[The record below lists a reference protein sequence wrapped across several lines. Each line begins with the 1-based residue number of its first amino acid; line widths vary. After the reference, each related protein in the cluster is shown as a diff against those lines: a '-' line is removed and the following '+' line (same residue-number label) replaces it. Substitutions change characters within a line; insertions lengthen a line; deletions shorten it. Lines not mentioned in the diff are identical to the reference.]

1 MTLPGLSGSSS
12 QVLVTGAQGSPNVAQ
27 SSSLDT
33 SQVSPLVG
41 STHGTSGSS
50 GHPGIG
56 SGSSDSVGQQARA
69 PSSDDEFFDVPPQV
83 EADSRRRKPKWLQD
97 TLKEAETV
105 GASKKPVRESIPPG
119 RFGSYIA
126 MVIDIVETE
135 PSSYE
140 EAST

>member
-1 MTLPGLSGSSS
+1 M
-12 QVLVTGAQGSPNVAQ
+12 
-27 SSSLDT
+27 DT
-33 SQVSPLVG
+33 SQVSRPVG
-41 STHGTSGSS
+41 STHGTCGSS
-50 GHPGIG
+50 GHP
-56 SGSSDSVGQQARA
+56 STSSSSSDSVGQQARA
-69 PSSDDEFFDVPPQV
+69 PSSDDEEFFDVPPQV

-105 GASKKPVRESIPPG
+105 GAPKKPVRESTPPK

-126 MVIDIVETE
+126 MVTNIEIE